1 MPRLKDAI
9 KTPDMKKLQPIL
21 HPADPIAN
29 PAPTPTPN
37 PGSMPNYE
45 SLSLAPAP
53 PVLSLDVDRQRQFYR
68 PGVSQYRISP
78 LPVKANQQVGAVAST
93 VATQIVQKAIDDLP
107 TDIESIAINKQT
119 GTDYTVQVNDLN
131 TLITFDNN
139 SGGVITLPGPT
150 TGTFALVQTKN
161 FNANAQFAS
170 TTIANGQGN
179 LMILMVTI
187 SDGGASVP
195 TVVDTSGNLWTMIAT
210 EPDGGNIP
218 TSFWYAFNI
227 KGTPT
232 NTITVTNPSSAV
244 FCLPTVLEYSGFGIT
259 DPLDDFSIHEDASS
273 SVTTGANDCLVYNGI
288 RFPGASN
295 PASIAGFTS
304 QYTDINTLIQDQS
317 VPMIGTTIV
326 GNSTPPVQPGSGAI
340 CFTGSFKTTVGPSAE
355 AFPIGW
361 FTYIQNTGTGTFM
374 LTSKAQI
381 DNSLNTVLIGPGQ
394 GLLVVYDGF
403 NWFTDRGMGL
413 SASSLF
419 YQIIQSAGVDQPQEH
434 KLNFLAPFVVTD
446 NPGNNSTDIGTTS
459 PTAAVEINGV
469 GVSLD
474 KQFFINGV
482 ADGATIWGVN
492 INGVPDGG

>member
-1 MPRLKDAI
+1 MKLSEFYPEMDGWTPVSVEKNQQPQIPDKETQVSPYLRAPLPLALQYAPDTLKQYNRPGLSSFRIAPLPPGGNPAI
-9 KTPDMKKLQPIL
+9 NAT
-21 HPADPIAN
+21 AASVATPIAV
-29 PAPTPTPN
+29 A
-37 PGSMPNYE
+37 
-45 SLSLAPAP
+45 AAQAA
-53 PVLSLDVDRQRQFYR
+53 VD
-68 PGVSQYRISP
+68 
-78 LPVKANQQVGAVAST
+78 K
-93 VATQIVQKAIDDLP
+93 IVNITEILV
-107 TDIESIAINKQT
+107 NKQT
-119 GTDYTVQVNDLN
+119 GTDYVVQINDLD

-150 TGTFALVQTKN
+150 TGSFMLVQTKN
-161 FNANAQFAS
+161 FNANAISAS

-195 TVVDTSGNLWTMIAT
+195 TVSDTSGNTWTMIAT

-227 KGTPT
+227 KGTLA
-232 NTITVTNPSSAV
+232 NTITVTNPSSSV

-259 DPLDDFSIHEDASS
+259 DPLDSFAIHEDASS
-273 SVTTGANDCLVYNGI
+273 SVTTGADDCLVYCGI
-288 RFPGASN
+288 RFPGVSN
-295 PASIAGFTS
+295 PAPIAGFTTR
-304 QYTDINTLIQDQS
+304 YNDVNTLIQDQF
-317 VPMIGTTIV
+317 VTNIATTIL

-340 CFTGSFKTTVGPSAE
+340 CFTGSFETTIGPSAA
-355 AFPIGW
+355 AFPLGW

-381 DNSLNTVLIGPGQ
+381 DNSLSTVLIGPGQ

-419 YQIIQSAGVDQPQEH
+419 YQIIQAAGVDQPQEH
-434 KLNFLAPFVVTD
+434 KLNFLTGFTVTD
-446 NPGNNSTDIGTTS
+446 NPGNNSTDIGLS
-459 PTAAVEINGV
+459 AAAAAVEINAV
-469 GVSLD
+469 GTSMD
-474 KQFFINGV
+474 KQFYINGV
-482 ADGATIWGVN
+482 FDGSTLWGVN